1 MNFNEFI
8 QKPTNA
14 TLKEGKHLL
23 TLISYEPIEKDEK
36 KPYLKAIFETSANCQ
51 TTHNLFE
58 KDLLFLAKN
67 GKEFYNMAET
77 NASIAEI
84 LEKMKASQF
93 PVYIQKKQV
102 MTLTGEEKTFINW
115 NFFKQA
121 TEEKKEVFSYEK

>member
-23 TLISYEPIEKDEK
+23 TLVSYEPIEKDEK
-36 KPYLKAIFETSANCQ
+36 KPYVKTTFTTKRGTTAIK
-51 TTHNLFE
+51 NLFE

-84 LEKMKASQF
+84 LEKMKHTEF

-121 TEEKKEVFSYEK
+121 TEAKKEDFSNEK

>member
-1 MNFNEFI
+1 MNFSEFI

-36 KPYLKAIFETSANCQ
+36 KPYLKAIFRTSASCQ
-51 TTHNLFE
+51 TVHNLFE
-58 KDLLFLAKN
+58 RDLIFLAKN
-67 GKEFYNMAET
+67 GKEFYNMEET

-84 LEKMKASQF
+84 LEKMKSTQV
-93 PVYIQKKQV
+93 PVYIQKKQIIS
-102 MTLTGEEKTFINW
+102 LTGEEKTFINW

-121 TEEKKEVFSYEK
+121 TEEKKEDFSNEK